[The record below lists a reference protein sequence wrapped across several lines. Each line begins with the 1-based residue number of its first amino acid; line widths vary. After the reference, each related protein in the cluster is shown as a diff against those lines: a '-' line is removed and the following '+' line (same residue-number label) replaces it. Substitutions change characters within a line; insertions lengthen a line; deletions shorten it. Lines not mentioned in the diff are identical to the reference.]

1 MAVPKAFTKST
12 TRSKNQSALAGG
24 YSRSTTPVKVKKT
37 SAQMPS
43 QIRNFDKVI
52 NFYFIVDM
60 QITKA

>member
-12 TRSKNQSALAGG
+12 TRSKNQSALGG
-24 YSRSTTPVKVKKT
+24 GSRSITPVKVKKT

-43 QIRNFDKVI
+43 QIRNVDKVI
-52 NFYFIVDM
+52 NFYFMVDM